1 MRLIHKIGTVGR
13 KSTGLFFCGRC
24 NTQVER
30 RLDAGL
36 IQQTCGCYKDGRS
49 KTRLYHT
56 WEAIKQRCTNSNNH
70 NYKYYGAK
78 GIAVCSSW
86 MEFIPFRDWA
96 VLHGY
101 KDTLTIDRIDNKG
114 GYNPENC
121 QWITLRENIR
131 KDCHRNLL
139 KLFKGE
145 QRE

>member
-1 MRLIHKIGTVGR
+1 
-13 KSTGLFFCGRC
+13 
-24 NTQVER
+24 
-30 RLDAGL
+30 
-36 IQQTCGCYKDGRS
+36 
-49 KTRLYHT
+49 
-56 WEAIKQRCTNSNNH
+56 
-70 NYKYYGAK
+70 
-78 GIAVCSSW
+78 

-145 QRE
+145 